1 MRDIAHLASP
11 RIEAT
16 PLIEYSQG
24 GLKPRLSLVI
34 WWDQQ
39 HIIGCQEAK
48 GADMEVWH
56 LRYSHDFCSSSWCS
70 FEFDIPTKL
79 KDPKEVVITGVGTCQ
94 GGDIELWLVAMEP
107 RDTVMSCRLCVC
119 LQKFSFHFNIMCMLG
134 VACFSQIQKASFK
147 GKGEQACRGRGDV
160 NKTIQIE
167 HEMNKTLSTGLEYK
181 YEWVM
186 QLVIYEGE
194 MSHLMS
200 VAVVCNFTEK
210 DMCWASILSCQ
221 WFVLF
226 WRKHFSTDITL
237 TYNMAGILTIL
248 KST

>member
-34 WWDQQ
+34 WWVQQ
-39 HIIGCQEAK
+39 HIIDWQEAK

-134 VACFSQIQKASFK
+134 GVCFSQIQKASFK
-147 GKGEQACRGRGDV
+147 GKGEQAGRGRGDWTKRSKL
-160 NKTIQIE
+160 NTKWTKHSQLDSSTN
-167 HEMNKTLSTGLEYK
+167 MNES
-181 YEWVM
+181 
-186 QLVIYEGE
+186 
-194 MSHLMS
+194 
-200 VAVVCNFTEK
+200 CNWLF
-210 DMCWASILSCQ
+210 MRGRCLSCV
-221 WFVLF
+221 W
-226 WRKHFSTDITL
+226 H
-237 TYNMAGILTIL
+237 
-248 KST
+248 